1 MTTISHLHIERF
13 NTVKMPIL
21 FQLIQFQINFI
32 QHSKRIFHGTLQ
44 GGSKMFMEELR
55 SKDDQD
61 NFE

>member
-21 FQLIQFQINFI
+21 FQHTISNQF
-32 QHSKRIFHGTLQ
+32 HSTFQKDFHGTLQ